1 MAEKEKESLELVT
14 EIGTFGSLNI
24 EDPTTKKI
32 VAEEK
37 SKAEDE
43 ELVMDLDDLA
53 KIILKQK

>member
-1 MAEKEKESLELVT
+1 MAEKEKESLEIVT

>member
-1 MAEKEKESLELVT
+1 MAEKEKESLEIVT
-14 EIGTFGSLNI
+14 EIGSFCSLNI

-53 KIILKQK
+53 KIILKQ